1 MLLLLTN
8 ILHQLLYIMAFFLE
22 KIPKFAMMNSK
33 HAVMKRIF
41 FAFSIIALMLSCSGG
56 TGTQETK
63 STTGFEIKDLN
74 TQSPDCD
81 QYVLMS
87 TSRGD
92 IKIKLYRET
101 PLHRK
106 NFINLV
112 MNGYYDGQI
121 FYRVVPGSMIQA
133 GDYTSIKNPN
143 KRDIG
148 VNDVEHTIPSEIDPA
163 KRTHKRGAL
172 AAASYNRGEYSS
184 GSHFYIVSN
193 KKVKE
198 SEINAAE
205 KTYTKELVN
214 IKFRELQKPHS
225 KELTKLRAL
234 GETDNRKKEE
244 FNAMVNELLAEAR
257 KQMKGK
263 DFHYSKA
270 QRAAFLNDGG
280 MPALDPHYTVF
291 GEVVEGMDIVDA
303 ISWVSVYEG
312 RPREN
317 IFIKKITVINEP

>member
-1 MLLLLTN
+1 
-8 ILHQLLYIMAFFLE
+8 
-22 KIPKFAMMNSK
+22 
-33 HAVMKRIF
+33 MKRIF
-41 FAFSIIALMLSCSGG
+41 FAFSILAMLLSCAGE
-56 TGTQETK
+56 TATQEKK
-63 STTGFEIKDLN
+63 SSTGFEIKDLN
-74 TQSPDCD
+74 TASPDCD

-87 TSRGD
+87 TSHGD
-92 IKIKLYRET
+92 VKIKLYRET
-101 PLHRK
+101 PLHRR

-133 GDYTSIKNPN
+133 GDYTSIKNPA

-148 VNDVEHTIPSEIDPA
+148 VNDVEHTVPSEIDPS

-244 FNAMVNELLAEAR
+244 FNAKVNELLAQAR
-257 KQMKGK
+257 KELKGK

-270 QRAAFLNDGG
+270 QRVAFLKDGG

-291 GEVVEGMDIVDA
+291 GEVVEGMDVVDA

-317 IFIKKITVINEP
+317 VFIKKITVIDGVE

>member
-1 MLLLLTN
+1 
-8 ILHQLLYIMAFFLE
+8 
-22 KIPKFAMMNSK
+22 
-33 HAVMKRIF
+33 MKRIF
-41 FAFSIIALMLSCSGG
+41 FAFSVIALLLSCAG
-56 TGTQETK
+56 ETAAPEKK
-63 STTGFEIKDLN
+63 STTGFEIKELN
-74 TQSPDCD
+74 TECPDCD

-87 TSRGD
+87 TSHGD
-92 IKIKLYRET
+92 VKIKLYRET

-112 MNGYYDGQI
+112 MNGYYNGQI

-198 SEINAAE
+198 SEIDAAE

-244 FNAMVNELLAEAR
+244 FNAKVNELLAQAR
-257 KQMKGK
+257 KELKGK

-270 QRAAFLNDGG
+270 QRAAFLKDGG

-291 GEVVEGMDIVDA
+291 GEVVEGMDVVDA

-317 IFIKKITVINEP
+317 VFIKKITVIDGVE

>member
-1 MLLLLTN
+1 MK
-8 ILHQLLYIMAFFLE
+8 
-22 KIPKFAMMNSK
+22 KI
-33 HAVMKRIF
+33 I
-41 FAFSIIALMLSCSGG
+41 FAFSIVALLFSCGEG
-56 TGTQETK
+56 TVKQEKK
-63 STTGFEIKDLN
+63 SKAGFEIKDLN
-74 TQSPDCD
+74 VDSPDCD

-112 MNGYYDGQI
+112 MNGYYNGQI

-148 VNDVEHTIPSEIDPA
+148 VNDVEHTVPSEIDPS
-163 KRTHKRGAL
+163 KRCHKRGAL

-193 KKVKE
+193 KKVKD
-198 SEINAAE
+198 SEIDAAE

-214 IKFRELQKPHS
+214 IKFREIQKPHS

-244 FNAMVNELLAEAR
+244 FNAKVNELLAEAR
-257 KQMKGK
+257 KQVKGK
-263 DFHYSKA
+263 EFHYSKT
-270 QRAAFLNDGG
+270 QREAFRKEGG

-291 GEVVEGMDIVDA
+291 GEVIEGMDIVDA

-317 IFIKKITVINEP
+317 VFIKKITVINEPE

>member
-1 MLLLLTN
+1 MT
-8 ILHQLLYIMAFFLE
+8 
-22 KIPKFAMMNSK
+22 
-33 HAVMKRIF
+33 VMKRIF
-41 FAFSIIALMLSCSGG
+41 FAFSILALLLSC
-56 TGTQETK
+56 TGETATQEKK

-74 TQSPDCD
+74 TASPDCD

-87 TSRGD
+87 TSHGD
-92 IKIKLYRET
+92 VKIKLYRET

-133 GDYTSIKNPN
+133 GDYTSIKNPT

-148 VNDVEHTIPSEIDPA
+148 VNDVEHTVPSEIEPS

-198 SEINAAE
+198 SEVDAAE

-244 FNAMVNELLAEAR
+244 FNAKVNGLLAQAR
-257 KQMKGK
+257 KELKGK

-270 QRAAFLNDGG
+270 QRAAFLKEGG

-291 GEVVEGMDIVDA
+291 GEVVEGMDVVDA

-317 IFIKKITVINEP
+317 VFIKKITVIDGAQ

>member
-1 MLLLLTN
+1 MPVK
-8 ILHQLLYIMAFFLE
+8 AFFLE
-22 KIPKFAMMNSK
+22 KIPKFALVNSTGT
-33 HAVMKRIF
+33 VMKRIL
-41 FAFSIIALMLSCSGG
+41 FALSVLALLLSCAGG
-56 TGTQETK
+56 TATPEKK
-63 STTGFEIKDLN
+63 STNGLEIKDLN
-74 TQSPDCD
+74 TAPPDCD

-92 IKIKLYRET
+92 VKIKLYRET

-133 GDYTSIKNPN
+133 GDYTSVKNPN

-148 VNDVEHTIPSEIDPA
+148 VNDVEHTIPSEIDPS

-184 GSHFYIVSN
+184 GSHFYRVSN

-198 SEINAAE
+198 SEIDAAE
-205 KTYTKELVN
+205 RTYTKELVN

-244 FNAMVNELLAEAR
+244 FNDKVNELLAEAR

-270 QRAAFLNDGG
+270 QRETFMKEGG

-317 IFIKKITVINEP
+317 VFIKKITVINDPQ

>member
-1 MLLLLTN
+1 MAALL
-8 ILHQLLYIMAFFLE
+8 
-22 KIPKFAMMNSK
+22 
-33 HAVMKRIF
+33 
-41 FAFSIIALMLSCSGG
+41 FSCGGG
-56 TGTQETK
+56 TATQAEK
-63 STTGFEIKDLN
+63 PKTGFEVKELN
-74 TQSPDCD
+74 TDVPDCD

-112 MNGYYDGQI
+112 MNGYYNGQI
-121 FYRVVPGSMIQA
+121 FYRVVPGAMIQA
-133 GDYTSIKNPN
+133 GDYTSIKNPD
-143 KRDIG
+143 KRDVG
-148 VNDVEHTIPSEIDPA
+148 VNDVSYTIPSEIDPS

-184 GSHFYIVSN
+184 GSHFYIVCN

-198 SEINAAE
+198 NEIKAAE
-205 KTYTKELVN
+205 NAYTKELVN
-214 IKFRELQKPHS
+214 IRFREIQKPYS
-225 KELTKLRAL
+225 EELTRLRAL
-234 GETDNRKKEE
+234 GETDNGKKRE
-244 FNAMVNELLAEAR
+244 FNDLVNKLLGEAR

-263 DFHYSKA
+263 EFHYTKA
-270 QRAAFLNDGG
+270 QRNAFLNDGG

-317 IFIKKITVINEP
+317 VFIKKVTVIDDTK

>member
-1 MLLLLTN
+1 MT
-8 ILHQLLYIMAFFLE
+8 
-22 KIPKFAMMNSK
+22 
-33 HAVMKRIF
+33 VMKRIF
-41 FAFSIIALMLSCSGG
+41 FAFSILALLLSC
-56 TGTQETK
+56 TGETATQEKK

-74 TQSPDCD
+74 TASPDCD

-87 TSRGD
+87 TSHGD
-92 IKIKLYRET
+92 VKIKLYRET

-133 GDYTSIKNPN
+133 GDYTSIKNPT

-148 VNDVEHTIPSEIDPA
+148 VNDVEHTIPSEIDPS

-198 SEINAAE
+198 SEVDAAE

-244 FNAMVNELLAEAR
+244 FNALVNELLAQAR
-257 KQMKGK
+257 KELKGK

-270 QRAAFLNDGG
+270 QRAAFLKEGG

-291 GEVVEGMDIVDA
+291 GEVVEGMEVVDA

-317 IFIKKITVINEP
+317 VFIKKITVINEPQ

>member
-1 MLLLLTN
+1 M
-8 ILHQLLYIMAFFLE
+8 
-22 KIPKFAMMNSK
+22 KNSK
-33 HAVMKRIF
+33 MTVMKRIF
-41 FAFSIIALMLSCSGG
+41 FAFSILALLLSC
-56 TGTQETK
+56 TGETATQEKK

-74 TQSPDCD
+74 TASPDCD

-87 TSRGD
+87 TSHGD
-92 IKIKLYRET
+92 VKIKLYRET

-133 GDYTSIKNPN
+133 GDYTSIKNPT

-148 VNDVEHTIPSEIDPA
+148 VNDVEHTVPSEIDPS

-198 SEINAAE
+198 SEVDAAE

-244 FNAMVNELLAEAR
+244 FNALVNELLAQAR
-257 KQMKGK
+257 KELKGK

-270 QRAAFLNDGG
+270 QRAAFLKEGG

-291 GEVVEGMDIVDA
+291 GEVVEGMEVVDA

-317 IFIKKITVINEP
+317 VFIKKITIIDGAQ

>member
-1 MLLLLTN
+1 MT
-8 ILHQLLYIMAFFLE
+8 
-22 KIPKFAMMNSK
+22 
-33 HAVMKRIF
+33 VMKRIF
-41 FAFSIIALMLSCSGG
+41 FAFSILALLLSC
-56 TGTQETK
+56 TGETATQEKK

-74 TQSPDCD
+74 TASPDCD

-87 TSRGD
+87 TSHGD
-92 IKIKLYRET
+92 VKIKLYRET

-133 GDYTSIKNPN
+133 GDYTSIKNPA

-148 VNDVEHTIPSEIDPA
+148 VNDVEHTVPSEIDPS

-244 FNAMVNELLAEAR
+244 FNAKVNELLAQAR
-257 KQMKGK
+257 KELKGK

-270 QRAAFLNDGG
+270 QRAAFLKDGG

-291 GEVVEGMDIVDA
+291 GEVVEGMDVVDA

-317 IFIKKITVINEP
+317 VFIKKITVIDGVE

>member
-1 MLLLLTN
+1 
-8 ILHQLLYIMAFFLE
+8 
-22 KIPKFAMMNSK
+22 
-33 HAVMKRIF
+33 MKRIF
-41 FAFSIIALMLSCSGG
+41 FAFSILAMFLSCAGE
-56 TGTQETK
+56 TATQEKK
-63 STTGFEIKDLN
+63 SSTGFEIKDLN
-74 TQSPDCD
+74 TASPDCD

-87 TSRGD
+87 TSHGD
-92 IKIKLYRET
+92 VKIKLYRET
-101 PLHRK
+101 PLHRR

-133 GDYTSIKNPN
+133 GDYTSIKNPA

-148 VNDVEHTIPSEIDPA
+148 VNDVEHTVPSEIDPS

-244 FNAMVNELLAEAR
+244 FNAKVNELLAQAR
-257 KQMKGK
+257 KELKGK

-270 QRAAFLNDGG
+270 QRAAFLKDGG

-291 GEVVEGMDIVDA
+291 GEVVEGMDVVDA

-317 IFIKKITVINEP
+317 VFIKKITVIDGVE

>member
-1 MLLLLTN
+1 
-8 ILHQLLYIMAFFLE
+8 MAFFLE

-56 TGTQETK
+56 TKTQETK
-63 STTGFEIKDLN
+63 SSTGFEIKDLN

-148 VNDVEHTIPSEIDPA
+148 VNDVEHTVPSEIDPA

-198 SEINAAE
+198 TEISAAE

-244 FNAMVNELLAEAR
+244 FNAKVNELLSEAR

-317 IFIKKITVINEP
+317 VFIKKITVIDGAE

>member
-1 MLLLLTN
+1 M
-8 ILHQLLYIMAFFLE
+8 
-22 KIPKFAMMNSK
+22 KNSK
-33 HAVMKRIF
+33 MTVMKRIF
-41 FAFSIIALMLSCSGG
+41 FAFSILALLLSC
-56 TGTQETK
+56 TGETATQEKK

-74 TQSPDCD
+74 TASPDCD

-87 TSRGD
+87 TSHGD
-92 IKIKLYRET
+92 VKIKLYRET

-133 GDYTSIKNPN
+133 GDYTSIKNPA

-148 VNDVEHTIPSEIDPA
+148 VNDVEHTVPSEIDPS

-244 FNAMVNELLAEAR
+244 FNAKVNELLAQAR
-257 KQMKGK
+257 KELKGK

-270 QRAAFLNDGG
+270 QRAAFLKDGG

-291 GEVVEGMDIVDA
+291 GEVVEGMDVVDA

-317 IFIKKITVINEP
+317 VFIKKITVIDGVE

>member
-1 MLLLLTN
+1 M
-8 ILHQLLYIMAFFLE
+8 
-22 KIPKFAMMNSK
+22 KNSK
-33 HAVMKRIF
+33 MTVMKRIF
-41 FAFSIIALMLSCSGG
+41 FAFSILALLLSC
-56 TGTQETK
+56 TGETATQEKK
-63 STTGFEIKDLN
+63 STTRFEIKDLN
-74 TQSPDCD
+74 TASPDCD

-87 TSRGD
+87 TSHGD
-92 IKIKLYRET
+92 VKIKLYRET

-133 GDYTSIKNPN
+133 GDYTSIKNPT

-148 VNDVEHTIPSEIDPA
+148 VNDVEHTIPSEIDPS

-198 SEINAAE
+198 SEVDAAE

-244 FNAMVNELLAEAR
+244 FNALVNELLAQAR
-257 KQMKGK
+257 KELKGK

-270 QRAAFLNDGG
+270 QRAAFLKEGG

-291 GEVVEGMDIVDA
+291 GEVVEGMEVVDA

-317 IFIKKITVINEP
+317 VFIKKITIIDGVQ

>member
-1 MLLLLTN
+1 
-8 ILHQLLYIMAFFLE
+8 
-22 KIPKFAMMNSK
+22 
-33 HAVMKRIF
+33 
-41 FAFSIIALMLSCSGG
+41 
-56 TGTQETK
+56 
-63 STTGFEIKDLN
+63 
-74 TQSPDCD
+74 
-81 QYVLMS
+81 MS

-148 VNDVEHTIPSEIDPA
+148 VNDVEHTVPSEIDPA

-244 FNAMVNELLAEAR
+244 FNAKVNELLAEAR

-317 IFIKKITVINEP
+317 VFIKKITVIDGAE

>member
-1 MLLLLTN
+1 MK
-8 ILHQLLYIMAFFLE
+8 
-22 KIPKFAMMNSK
+22 KI
-33 HAVMKRIF
+33 I
-41 FAFSIIALMLSCSGG
+41 FAFSIVALLLSCGEG
-56 TGTQETK
+56 TVKQEKK
-63 STTGFEIKDLN
+63 SKAGFEIKDLN
-74 TQSPDCD
+74 VDSPDCD

-112 MNGYYDGQI
+112 MNGYYNGQI
-121 FYRVVPGSMIQA
+121 FYRVVPGAMIQA
-133 GDYTSIKNPN
+133 GDYTSIKNP
-143 KRDIG
+143 KSRDIG
-148 VNDVEHTIPSEIDPA
+148 VNDVDYTIPSEIDPA
-163 KRTHKRGAL
+163 KRTHKRGVL

-205 KTYTKELVN
+205 KAYTKELVN
-214 IKFRELQKPHS
+214 MKFRELQKPHS
-225 KELTKLRAL
+225 KELNKLRAL
-234 GETDNRKKEE
+234 GENDNRKKEE
-244 FNAMVNELLAEAR
+244 FNALVNELLAQAR
-257 KQMKGK
+257 KEMKGK
-263 DFHYSKA
+263 DFHYTKA
-270 QRAAFLNDGG
+270 QRNAFLKEGG

-291 GEVVEGMDIVDA
+291 GEVVEGMDVVDS

-317 IFIKKITVINEP
+317 VFIKKITVINDAQ